1 MTLITQIKWQF
12 LIFARNNLLT
22 MIVGITALYVILIYL
37 LKDVGNTERFV
48 TLLIYNDPALV
59 GFVFLGISVIL
70 EKDQGLLPALFV
82 TPIDPLVF
90 INAKVITLSAI
101 GCAMALAMVFT
112 AKGIDFNVIH
122 FSVGAFSTCVLFSL
136 MGLFIVS
143 FTTEILHFL
152 LRGVPL
158 LVGMSLPLLN
168 YFELTDLFVF
178 KLFPIQGGLS
188 LIVNSY
194 SGSPNNLETALG
206 YLSIAVWV
214 PLIYRLTTRIYLKRV
229 AGA

>member
-12 LIFARNNLLT
+12 VIFARNNLLT
-22 MIVGITALYVILIYL
+22 MIAGITVVYVIIIYL
-37 LKDVGNTERFV
+37 LKDAGNTDRFI

-70 EKDQGLLPALFV
+70 EKDQGILPALFV
-82 TPIDPLVF
+82 TPLDPLVF
-90 INAKVITLSAI
+90 LNAKIISLSTVGYA
-101 GCAMALAMVFT
+101 AALAMVFT
-112 AKGIDFNVIH
+112 AKGMSFNFIH
-122 FSVGAFSTCVLFSL
+122 FSVGAFATCVLFSL

-168 YFELTDLFVF
+168 YFELADIFIL
-178 KLFPIQGGLS
+178 KLFPIQGGLN
-188 LIVNSY
+188 LMVNSY
-194 SGSPNNLETALG
+194 SGSPNNVEFALG

-214 PLIYRLTTRIYLKRV
+214 PLIYRLTTRIFLKRV
-229 AGA
+229 ARA